1 MKLVQVEDP
10 AVGSFDLED
19 GEVGV
24 LLGRSGAGK
33 TVLIKKLLGLDRRLI
48 ARRGSPLSHSCAYVP
63 QSDGVLLDLTVLGNV
78 TCPDPH
84 VAPVPQ
90 ERALDWLD
98 LVGLRARASSAA
110 SDLSLAERRRVAL
123 ARALSR
129 QKPLLILD
137 GDFDHTLDALLR
149 DLLATVPHLCSVLTT
164 SCVADMRVWKADRVG
179 VVEGSRLIAVGTMG
193 DLVSSLDP
201 DVRAALSWTMA

>member
-1 MKLVQVEDP
+1 MKLIQVEDP
-10 AVGSFDLED
+10 TVGHFDLED

-63 QSDGVLLDLTVLGNV
+63 QTDGVLLDLTVLENV

-84 VAPVPQ
+84 VAPVPVDQ
-90 ERALDWLD
+90 ALDWLD
-98 LVGLRARASSAA
+98 LVGLGARASSAA

-149 DLLATVPHLCSVLTT
+149 DLLATVPHLSSVLTT
-164 SCVADMRVWKADRVG
+164 SCVADTRLWKADRVG
-179 VVEGSRLIAVGTMG
+179 VVEGGRLIAVGTMG